1 MNKTIIMIC
10 LYSLLTACGADI
22 AYKRGANARDY
33 QASKQT
39 CSDAKTEAAL
49 KACLEEKGWAVQKL
63 DNIGLSDEELFASAS
78 YNDDNRTSKT
88 APLIETT
95 EDIAS
100 EVEVADERKTSETIK
115 TEIVETPETRVTAKA
130 VAPVAV
136 ETEPKKP
143 YHQTLPGPA
152 KSGAGTPPPTTTKQK
167 IATVQNK
174 PKVKAKPNM
183 MDTYVIKSW
192 WKMGGNLTMLE
203 GHMDA
208 CRADLGEAHYPNKK
222 TFTFTRGF
230 AICMRQH
237 GWKGLVEK
245 KS

>member
-22 AYKRGANARDY
+22 AYKRGANHRDY
-33 QASKQT
+33 QASKASCT
-39 CSDAKTEAAL
+39 DAKTEAAL
-49 KACLEEKGWAVQKL
+49 KACLEKKGWAVQKL
-63 DNIGLSDEELFASAS
+63 DNIGLSDEELFATAS
-78 YNDDNRTSKT
+78 YENDNRTSKPK
-88 APLIETT
+88 PLIETT
-95 EDIAS
+95 EDIAN
-100 EVEVADERKTSETIK
+100 ETMATDKVE
-115 TEIVETPETRVTAKA
+115 TEIAEMPEPVITAKSTPA
-130 VAPVAV
+130 AMDK
-136 ETEPKKP
+136 TEPKKP

-152 KSGAGTPPPTTTKQK
+152 KSTKS
-167 IATVQNK
+167 A
-174 PKVKAKPNM
+174 KVRIKSVTKAKPAPNM

-245 KS
+245 TS